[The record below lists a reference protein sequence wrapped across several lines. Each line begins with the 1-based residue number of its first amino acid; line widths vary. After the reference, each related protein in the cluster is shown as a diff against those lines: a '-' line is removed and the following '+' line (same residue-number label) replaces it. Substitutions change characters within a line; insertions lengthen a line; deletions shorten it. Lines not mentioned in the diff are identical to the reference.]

1 VLLRDLFLFCTGAA
15 GFLFLLPFGRCCRFL
30 GVFVLFNDRVL
41 VNKEK
46 HVRAEEQTCFSILNN
61 QLFPTVGLGPVAN

>member
-15 GFLFLLPFGRCCRFL
+15 GFLFLLPFGRCCRFP
-30 GVFVLFNDRVL
+30 GAFVLFNDRVL

-46 HVRAEEQTCFSILNN
+46 HVRAEEQTCFSILND
-61 QLFPTVGLGPVAN
+61 QLFTTVGLGPVAN